1 MNCVDRYLLC
11 LAISCSFLFY
21 NAQLLESAPL
31 IGGEKASSSAEEI
44 RYLVSL
50 QTRDTE
56 HFCGG
61 SIIGDRFILTAAHC
75 VVDGGNEFEDKP
87 IRIVAGTNDLRD
99 EDREPLVID
108 VEKIYVPGNY
118 NDSEWAT
125 SIPSSD
131 IAVLKLN
138 QSLNLR
144 YNPRLKKLR
153 LPRLNRRHKG
163 NYRSYE
169 GEDCVIAGFGWNKVK
184 VKTHRKNKT
193 EYEVGSSTDRLFRAS
208 AKVIGNAEC
217 QDYYVNPIGDSELCA
232 RVDEHNDDTPQGVCR
247 GDSGGPLVYKSNTI
261 IGVVSGISIGC
272 NENNEPG
279 IYCRVSAYI
288 EFIKNAMKDVTDGMR
303 VKTFED

>member
-1 MNCVDRYLLC
+1 MTIN
-11 LAISCSFLFY
+11 IQ
-21 NAQLLESAPL
+21 AQLLESAPL

-50 QTRDTE
+50 QTQDNAE

-75 VVDGGNEFEDKP
+75 VVNDGNDFEDKP
-87 IRIVAGTNDLRD
+87 IRVVAGTNDLRD
-99 EDREPLVID
+99 DDREPLVID

-131 IAVLKLN
+131 IAVLKVGYVIRVNSSLLIANCCLQLN
-138 QSLNLR
+138 QSLDLR
-144 YNPRLKKLR
+144 YNRRFKKLR

-208 AKVIGNAEC
+208 AKVIGNDEC
-217 QDYYVNPIGDSELCA
+217 QEYYVNPIHDSELCA
-232 RVDEHNDDTPQGVCR
+232 RVVEHQDDTPQGVCR
-247 GDSGGPLVYKSNTI
+247 VRFH
-261 IGVVSGISIGC
+261 VVS
-272 NENNEPG
+272 
-279 IYCRVSAYI
+279 
-288 EFIKNAMKDVTDGMR
+288 DVASVGR
-303 VKTFED
+303 SRL